1 MKKQLLIVLLVA
13 ALPASQLFSQDTTTH
28 QLPTV
33 TVTST
38 AGVTKEVNKAFK
50 SAFPGAE
57 NLKWYKLDKDYL
69 AKFIMSD
76 MSHNALFKKNGYL
89 KYDVSYGTEK
99 NLPEE
104 IQKQVQSAYEEFKI
118 TRVFNVNQAGRNIW
132 VVNLEGLKNYVIVRV
147 EDGELEEVNKFAKV
161 K

>member
-1 MKKQLLIVLLVA
+1 MKKKLLICLLVLS
-13 ALPASQLFSQDTTTH
+13 LPASQLFSQDSIKG

-33 TVTST
+33 TVTSSS
-38 AGVTKEVNKAFK
+38 AVTKEVNKAFK
-50 SAFPGAE
+50 STFPDAE

-89 KYDVSYGTEK
+89 KYDVSYGSEN
-99 NLPEE
+99 NLPPD
-104 IQKQVQSAYEEFKI
+104 ILKQVQSSYENFKI
-118 TRVFNVNQAGRNIW
+118 TRVFNVTQANRNIW
-132 VVNLEGLKNYVIVRV
+132 VVNLEGLKNYVVVRV
-147 EDGELEEVNKFAKV
+147 EDGELEEVNKFAKA